1 MPNIFDILGPVMIG
15 PSSSHTAGAARM
27 GNMART
33 LLGSEP
39 VETKIHLHGSFAET
53 GKGHGTD
60 RAIVGGLL
68 GMKPDDSHIP
78 FAFDEAKERGLKY
91 EIDTVA
97 LRDAHPNTAVIEL
110 TGADGKQLVMQASS
124 IGGGRIVVN
133 KLDGIDVNFTGNFN
147 TLVIRNQDENGAVAA
162 VTSILSQIRVNVA
175 NMSLC
180 RHKRGGDALMV
191 IETDQHVKPNQVEFL
206 SELPGIISVTYYDK
220 EEAADTYTGTRKSV
234 SGLVGGDGI
243 KMRQYAMRGAAMSG
257 GYVCDVIAEALSMA
271 ESNACM
277 RRIVA
282 APTAGACGVL
292 PAVLL
297 PLCNYEEITQ
307 HQLLEALYV
316 ASGIGAV
323 IAHRA
328 CISGAAGG
336 CQAEIGTAA
345 AMAAGALVAIK
356 GGTGAQIGHAVAM
369 ALKNL
374 MGLICDPVAG
384 LVEVP
389 CVKRN
394 VIGAV
399 DAVSAADMALAGV
412 ESRIP
417 VDEVIDAMGD
427 VGRRMPVEFRETA
440 LGGLATTPTGQE
452 IKHCMNKKEE

>member
-1 MPNIFDILGPVMIG
+1 MQNKIMTLIAYFEDNPVLVAFDVSIFRIYPNGGTGEINWQNMLNIFDILGPVMIG

-39 VETKIHLHGSFAET
+39 VEAKIHLHGSFAET

-91 EIDTVA
+91 EIDAVA
-97 LRDAHPNTAVIEL
+97 LRNAHPNTAVIEL
-110 TGADGKQLVMQASS
+110 TGADGKQLVMQPSS

-220 EEAADTYTGTRKSV
+220 EEED
-234 SGLVGGDGI
+234 DG
-243 KMRQYAMRGAAMSG
+243 
-257 GYVCDVIAEALSMA
+257 
-271 ESNACM
+271 
-277 RRIVA
+277 
-282 APTAGACGVL
+282 
-292 PAVLL
+292 
-297 PLCNYEEITQ
+297 
-307 HQLLEALYV
+307 
-316 ASGIGAV
+316 
-323 IAHRA
+323 
-328 CISGAAGG
+328 
-336 CQAEIGTAA
+336 
-345 AMAAGALVAIK
+345 
-356 GGTGAQIGHAVAM
+356 
-369 ALKNL
+369 
-374 MGLICDPVAG
+374 
-384 LVEVP
+384 
-389 CVKRN
+389 
-394 VIGAV
+394 
-399 DAVSAADMALAGV
+399 
-412 ESRIP
+412 SRF
-417 VDEVIDAMGD
+417 DEGNI
-427 VGRRMPVEFRETA
+427 
-440 LGGLATTPTGQE
+440 
-452 IKHCMNKKEE
+452 